1 MEKKALGRGLDALLP
16 GSGSPSPLP
25 NVVRERSADVLEL
38 ELDHIVPNRYQ
49 PRHDFPESALEE
61 LSDSIKLNGLLQ
73 PIVVRRKGDGLYELI
88 AGERR
93 WRAAQRAGLHRISA
107 HIRNCTD
114 DEAIVLALVENI
126 QRNDLNPI
134 DTAHAYQRM
143 MAEFGMGHDLIAHR
157 VGRERSSIANQLR
170 LLNLP
175 DSVQQLVAANVLS
188 MGHAKVIL
196 GLHGEDVQIRVAK
209 ESVVRQWSVRELE
222 RHLQA
227 EKPSRKAKRAKVHH
241 SPYQEVESRLQKRWG
256 TKVTVE
262 RNGAGGRISLHFFS
276 PEEQERLLEMLL
288 S

>member
-16 GSGSPSPLP
+16 GSGSPTPP
-25 NVVRERSADVLEL
+25 NVLRERSADVLEL
-38 ELDHIVPNRYQ
+38 ELDHIIPNRYQ
-49 PRHDFPESALEE
+49 PRHDFPESALQE

-93 WRAAQRAGLHRISA
+93 WRAAQRAGLQKIA
-107 HIRNCTD
+107 AYIRNCTD

-126 QRNDLNPI
+126 QRNDLNAI

-143 MAEFGMGHDLIAHR
+143 MAEFGMGHDVIAHR
-157 VGRERSSIANQLR
+157 VGRDRSSIANQLR

-175 DSVQQLVAANVLS
+175 DDVQQLVAANTLS

-196 GLHGEDVQIRVAK
+196 GLHGEEVQIRLAK
-209 ESVVRQWSVRELE
+209 ESVARQWSVRELE

-227 EKPSRKAKRAKVHH
+227 EKPSRKSKRPRGQN
-241 SPYQEVESRLQKRWG
+241 SQYQEVEGRLQKRWG
-256 TKVTVE
+256 TKVTIE
-262 RNGAGGRISLHFFS
+262 RDGSGGRISLHFFS
-276 PEEQERLLEMLL
+276 VEEQERLLEMLL
-288 S
+288 A

>member
-1 MEKKALGRGLDALLP
+1 MEKKALGKGLDALLP
-16 GSGSPSPLP
+16 GSGPPP
-25 NVVRERSADVLEL
+25 VPARPVQERSSDVLDL
-38 ELDHIVPNRYQ
+38 ELDHIIPNRFQ
-49 PRHDFPESALEE
+49 PRHDFPDSALQE

-93 WRAAQRAGLHRISA
+93 WRAAQRAGLVKIA
-107 HIRNCTD
+107 AYVRNCTD
-114 DEAIVLALVENI
+114 DDAIVLALVENI

-143 MAEFGMGHDLIAHR
+143 MGEFGMAQDVIAQR

-175 DSVQQLVAANVLS
+175 DEVQHMVATDSLS

-196 GLHGEDVQIRVAK
+196 GVPGEEAQIRVAK
-209 ESVVRQWSVRELE
+209 EAVTRQWSVRELE
-222 RHLQA
+222 RHVQTDR
-227 EKPSRKAKRAKVHH
+227 PSRRAKRAKSHH
-241 SPYQEVESRLQKRWG
+241 SQYQEVEGRLQKRWG
-256 TKVTVE
+256 TKVTIE
-262 RNGAGGRISLHFFS
+262 RSGAGGRISLHFFS

-288 S
+288 N